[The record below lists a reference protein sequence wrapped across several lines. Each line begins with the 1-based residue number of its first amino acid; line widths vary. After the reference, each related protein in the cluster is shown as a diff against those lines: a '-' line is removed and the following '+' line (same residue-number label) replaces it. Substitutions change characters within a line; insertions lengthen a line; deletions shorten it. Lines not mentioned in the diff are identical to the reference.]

1 MHLDVMQILTA
12 IPAITGCMLN
22 YFVRMITD
30 LQGMIP
36 VAALTARLLP
46 AF

>member
-1 MHLDVMQILTA
+1 MHLNVMQILTA

-22 YFVRMITD
+22 YFVRMIVHW
-30 LQGMIP
+30 QGMAP
-36 VAALTARLLP
+36 VTALTARLLP